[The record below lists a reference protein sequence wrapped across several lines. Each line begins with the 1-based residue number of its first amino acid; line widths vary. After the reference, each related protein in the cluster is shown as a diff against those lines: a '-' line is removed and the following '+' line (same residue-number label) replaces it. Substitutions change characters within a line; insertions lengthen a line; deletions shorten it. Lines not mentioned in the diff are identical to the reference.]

1 MIYEYFKVITKL
13 IANLFKL
20 IFIEKTFNIVDNFFV
35 LIVSKLVKWDSQ
47 LLITCNK
54 YLILQFSNY
63 VFFHVLCIIF
73 TDNKNKR

>member
-35 LIVSKLVKWDSQ
+35 LIVSKLVKWDFQ

-54 YLILQFSNY
+54 YL
-63 VFFHVLCIIF
+63 VL
-73 TDNKNKR
+73 

>member
-13 IANLFKL
+13 IVNLFKL

-35 LIVSKLVKWDSQ
+35 LIVTKLVKWDFQ

-54 YLILQFSNY
+54 YLILQFSN
-63 VFFHVLCIIF
+63 
-73 TDNKNKR
+73 